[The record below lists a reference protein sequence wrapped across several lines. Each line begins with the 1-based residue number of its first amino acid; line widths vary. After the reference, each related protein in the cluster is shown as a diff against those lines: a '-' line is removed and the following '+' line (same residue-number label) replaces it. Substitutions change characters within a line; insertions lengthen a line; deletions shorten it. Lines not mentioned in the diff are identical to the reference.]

1 MCRQKLSRKELE
13 KYWKEK
19 HYARERILRDENA
32 DRRFKEVSYFLKYQ
46 ERMKTGGIRE

>member
-1 MCRQKLSRKELE
+1 MCRKLSRKELE

-32 DRRFKEVSYFLKYQ
+32 YRRFKEVPYFLKYR
-46 ERMKTGGIRE
+46 ERMKAGGIRE

>member
-19 HYARERILRDENA
+19 HYARERILRDEDA
-32 DRRFKEVSYFLKYQ
+32 YRRFKEVPYFLKDQ
-46 ERMKTGGIRE
+46 ERMKAGGIKK